1 MYIEYVWYVYLT
13 ISIHI
18 LSTYFYLLSDLIS
31 LPQIYRGTKGNIS
44 MNDKSI
50 VDIDEEGHF
59 LIPAG
64 INNIHSLQLFGQTY
78 ILFKFIT
85 ASNSFVIHF
94 LSEIMVKL
102 ELQFFLPTDFYYE
115 KWCQSSTSSSFEY
128 LCQLPVLLTLP
139 SGDKKAAYIFNISFL
154 ISSPNS
160 PAEA

>member
-13 ISIHI
+13 ISIHV

-85 ASNSFVIHF
+85 ASNSFVIYF

-102 ELQFFLPTDFYYE
+102 ELQFFYQQIFIMKNDV
-115 KWCQSSTSSSFEY
+115 K
-128 LCQLPVLLTLP
+128 VLLAAALNICVSYQYYLP
-139 SGDKKAAYIFNISFL
+139 YHQVTKRLHISL
-154 ISSPNS
+154 I
-160 PAEA
+160 